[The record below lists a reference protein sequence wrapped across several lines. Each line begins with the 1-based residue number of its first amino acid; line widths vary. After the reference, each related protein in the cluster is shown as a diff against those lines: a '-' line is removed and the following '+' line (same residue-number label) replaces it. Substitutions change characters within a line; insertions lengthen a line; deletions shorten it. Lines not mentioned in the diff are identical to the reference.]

1 MGEIFFGARRF
12 DAKLVAFDKDGT
24 LFDFGASWRPAFLK
38 ALDSLLAP
46 FPQPAALRRALCRAL
61 GYDAGSGAFSEHGPF
76 ATATGE
82 AIIHAAATALV
93 QESAIRLTRH
103 ECERLVRDRFAPVVA
118 EWAALA
124 PAADLARLFGGLRE
138 SGVRIAL
145 ITSDDSGPTKAAL
158 DRQGLAPLV
167 DFVACGDGPFRHK
180 PAPDAL
186 LGASKALGVPLR
198 QAAMV
203 GDTAVD
209 LQMAQA
215 AGAGLAVGVLT
226 GVGSRETLAPFADVV
241 LASIAEIRAEPI
253 RRRS

>member
-1 MGEIFFGARRF
+1 MSEIFFGARRF
-12 DAKLVAFDKDGT
+12 DAELVAFDKDGT

-46 FPQPAALRRALCRAL
+46 FPQPAGLRRALCRAL

-76 ATATGE
+76 ATATSE
-82 AIIHAAATALV
+82 VIVQAAATALF
-93 QESAIRLTRH
+93 QELGPRLSRL
-103 ECERLVRDRFAPVVA
+103 ECERMVRDRFAPVVA
-118 EWAALA
+118 EWSALA
-124 PAADLARLFGGLRE
+124 PAADLARLFGGLHE
-138 SGVRIAL
+138 SRVRIAL

-158 DRQGLAPLV
+158 DRQGLARMV

-186 LGASKALGVPLR
+186 LGASRALGVPLR
-198 QAAMV
+198 QAAMI
-203 GDTAVD
+203 GDTAAD
-209 LQMAQA
+209 LQMARA

-226 GVGSRETLAPFADVV
+226 GVGSRETLAPLADVV
-241 LASIAEIRAEPI
+241 LDSIAEIGVEPI